1 MLLKESLHPNAG
13 ISLLTVH
20 KIPVNNFEM
29 NINANMTARR
39 KENAVFRVIEM
50 VLIEKRRP
58 LACLLLVGALFTNK
72 SLDFTSEVNSHFCL
86 FRRECRRRLRPPL
99 DFLLNKVAVSFD
111 IGVRCF
117 FRLENRRRLLRPP
130 RLDLFFFEQEA
141 LALVHMI
148 ALAVVLRLDRAAV
161 ISLNISVISSWI
173 TKKEEIKN

>member
-1 MLLKESLHPNAG
+1 MHPNAG
-13 ISLLTVH
+13 RSLSKVD
-20 KIPVNNFEM
+20 KVPVNDFER
-29 NINANMTARR
+29 NNKANMTTR
-39 KENAVFRVIEM
+39 KQEFRSILR
-50 VLIEKRRP
+50 VLEIGHIVKVP

-72 SLDFTSEVNSHFCL
+72 PLDFNSEVNSHFCL
-86 FRRECRRRLRPPL
+86 FRRERRRRLRSPL
-99 DFLLNKVAVSFD
+99 DFFLNKVAVSFD

-130 RLDLFFFEQEA
+130 RLDLFLNQEA

-173 TKKEEIKN
+173 TKKEEIRNKK